1 MNRRMD
7 ARTNWKWLLIC
18 LAIPVG
24 VGILS
29 ALVSMDGMKRFET
42 VAKPPLT
49 PPGWLFPVAWTIL
62 YLLMGYASYV
72 VWRSDAP
79 KEQIDHALRWYGAQ
93 LAANFL
99 WSPLFFQWNLYLAA
113 LVCLVVML
121 VLIVVTMARFSRVDR
136 KAGWLIAPY
145 LCWVLFAGYLN
156 AGVWLL
162 NRP

>member
-1 MNRRMD
+1 MNRRVEK
-7 ARTNWKWLLIC
+7 RTNWKWLLIC

-24 VGILS
+24 IGLLS

-49 PPGWLFPVAWTIL
+49 PPEWLFPVAWTVL

-79 KEQIDHALRWYGAQ
+79 VHQIDHALVWYGAQ

-99 WSPLFFQWNLYLAA
+99 WSPLFFQWNRHLAA
-113 LVCLVVML
+113 LMWLVLIVF
-121 VLIVVTMARFSRVDR
+121 LIVVTMVRFWRVDR
-136 KAGWLIAPY
+136 KAGLLIVPY
-145 LCWVLFAGYLN
+145 LCWTLFAGYLN

-162 NRP
+162 NR